1 MTAPICFVDTE
12 TDGVHPDRKPWEIA
26 IIRREPDGRET
37 TWCEFIDID
46 LSTADPFGLR
56 VGRFYDRHPL
66 GRAIAYGDDHD
77 PFEPYAVGLGR
88 HPAAYRVAQL
98 THGAHL
104 VGAVPNFDA
113 EILARLL
120 REETLTPAWHYHL
133 IDVESL
139 AVGYLAGEGRPLAP
153 PWDSSYLLEALGVT
167 AIPDDQRHTALGD
180 ARWVRALYD
189 AVMTPDVFAV
199 ESSGGES

>member
-12 TDGVHPDRKPWEIA
+12 TDGVHPDREPWEIA

-37 TWCEFIDID
+37 TWAQFVEID

-56 VGRFYDRHPL
+56 VGRFYDRHPI
-66 GRAIAYGDDHD
+66 GRYLSGHSNPDV
-77 PFEPYAVGLGR
+77 PLGLGQSVTRPLAAR
-88 HPAAYRVAQL
+88 HVARL

-120 REETLTPAWHYHL
+120 REQKLTPAWHYHL

-153 PWDSSYLLEALGVT
+153 PWDSSYLLEALGVPAT
-167 AIPDDQRHTALGD
+167 PDDQRHTALGD

-189 AVMTPDVFAV
+189 AVMTPDVIAV
-199 ESSGGES
+199 ES